1 MNNIGHIVI
10 MGNCSID
17 NIIKADGT
25 YHQHVCGGNSF
36 HAAMAAG
43 IIADNVSIL
52 VNVPENFPQRFIDD
66 LNQHGIDTSLI
77 KRREK
82 SVIWE
87 ELFIYRA
94 NGDREDGLF
103 VNIKENLEGCCVSKE
118 KLLSLS
124 VPSSEKI
131 YCYDDFRADYYPDID
146 TIPKEWKVQSLHIA
160 PQLLAVHKKAIS
172 TTIPIK
178 TLDPG
183 HYLKDLSY
191 SEILDIVSDC
201 TVFAPSKK
209 ELRYIFP
216 TTDIV
221 ESVIK
226 LGADSNTN
234 IVCKNGK
241 NGAVVF
247 DAADKRCYEVGIFP
261 EEKVVPSVKKKC
273 YCGKAIYFLIV
284 KRLAADFSGH
294 NPAVFGHYPDASEDL
309 KAARGHRIKN
319 FPESGAF
326 EADMDKAVLERKH
339 RHDVI
344 DKDISLGHI
353 DSDTAEIDYP
363 DIDMLP
369 RGLLD
374 SIHDSIDKKVGK
386 AAFRITGCHHL
397 RRMSYHLLHWSHYW
411 LGINHKRCS
420 RCNGAAFE
428 DSPRRSSVFISRNR
442 TECFCDIVRRRTS
455 DASPSSVNTDPM
467 PTA

>member
-261 EEKVVPSVKKKC
+261 EEKVENLTGAGDSFCGALNASLASGFSILQSVRMATVVAA
-273 YCGKAIYFLIV
+273 KAIEVVSATDRNTINL
-284 KRLAADFSGH
+284 DF
-294 NPAVFGHYPDASEDL
+294 
-309 KAARGHRIKN
+309 
-319 FPESGAF
+319 
-326 EADMDKAVLERKH
+326 VLEKSEE
-339 RHDVI
+339 V
-344 DKDISLGHI
+344 KFK
-353 DSDTAEIDYP
+353 EVP
-363 DIDMLP
+363 
-369 RGLLD
+369 LD
-374 SIHDSIDKKVGK
+374 
-386 AAFRITGCHHL
+386 A
-397 RRMSYHLLHWSHYW
+397 
-411 LGINHKRCS
+411 
-420 RCNGAAFE
+420 
-428 DSPRRSSVFISRNR
+428 
-442 TECFCDIVRRRTS
+442 
-455 DASPSSVNTDPM
+455 
-467 PTA
+467 